1 MKRIALASALA
12 ACALLP
18 LSANAAGSAADS
30 FNVNI
35 ALTTACTLTTP
46 GALAMTYTAFGA
58 AATGFTSF
66 DVKCSQGL
74 GFGLGL
80 DAATVTDGATG
91 LPYTLALKAANLG
104 DASVAAGTLTGQAGT
119 AAGTTYYVQGYIA
132 AGQAGTTTPGA
143 ANNTRTVTVS
153 Y

>member
-18 LSANAAGSAADS
+18 VSALAAGSAADN
-30 FNVNI
+30 FDVNI

-46 GALAMTYTAFGA
+46 GALAMSYTAFGA

-66 DVKCSQGL
+66 SVKCSEGL

-80 DAATVTDGATG
+80 DSASVTDGTTG
-91 LPYTLALKAANLG
+91 IPYTLALKAANAG
-104 DASVAAGTLTGQAGT
+104 DASVAAAALAGQTGT
-119 AAGTTYYVQGYIA
+119 AAGATYYVQGYIA
-132 AGQAGTTTPGA
+132 AGQAGTTTPGV
-143 ANNTRTVTVS
+143 ANNNRTVTVS